1 MINKLATVTQKF
13 SPSRRKIIANSAWLL
28 ADKIL
33 RLGSALFVGVWVARY
48 LGPEQFGLFNYA
60 VAFVSLF
67 GTLATLGLDS
77 IIVRDIVREPS
88 CKDEILGTAFVLKL
102 ISGIATLLLTIGTIS
117 LLRPNDNL
125 TRWLVAIMAAGLI
138 LQSFDIIDFWFQ
150 SQVQSKYT
158 VYARNTAFVSISIVK
173 VALIQMRAP
182 LIAFAWAGL
191 AETALSAVG
200 LVILY
205 HVNRDFVKAWRYSFA
220 RAKVL
225 LKYSWALILSGIV
238 IMIYMRIDQIM
249 LGQIKDN
256 RAVGIYAVVMKLAEV
271 WYFIPTVIISSVFP
285 SIVKAKQIGENLYYE
300 RIQKLFNLCS
310 VLAYAVAIPLSLF
323 SNQIVTLLYGKQYA
337 EAGPVLA
344 IYVWAGVFVYL
355 GAAINTWEITEG
367 LLKLAAITSAI
378 GAVTNVFLNIF
389 LISKYSI
396 MGATIST
403 IISQFIASC
412 GAYAF
417 FPASRKV
424 FIMQLKAILMLDVL
438 KIIKR

>member
-1 MINKLATVTQKF
+1 
-13 SPSRRKIIANSAWLL
+13 
-28 ADKIL
+28 
-33 RLGSALFVGVWVARY
+33 
-48 LGPEQFGLFNYA
+48 
-60 VAFVSLF
+60 
-67 GTLATLGLDS
+67 
-77 IIVRDIVREPS
+77 
-88 CKDEILGTAFVLKL
+88 
-102 ISGIATLLLTIGTIS
+102 
-117 LLRPNDNL
+117 
-125 TRWLVAIMAAGLI
+125 
-138 LQSFDIIDFWFQ
+138 
-150 SQVQSKYT
+150 
-158 VYARNTAFVSISIVK
+158 
-173 VALIQMRAP
+173 
-182 LIAFAWAGL
+182 
-191 AETALSAVG
+191 
-200 LVILY
+200 
-205 HVNRDFVKAWRYSFA
+205 
-220 RAKVL
+220 
-225 LKYSWALILSGIV
+225 
-238 IMIYMRIDQIM
+238 MIYMRIDQIM